1 MQLANAGDLLSEV
14 ITGNSQ
20 FNENIAKVFFVQI
33 INGLECIHS
42 KLICHLDLKL
52 ENILID
58 VRFKKIDGKL
68 DISDIDLFNVA

>member
-20 FNENIAKVFFVQI
+20 FNENITKVFFVQI
-33 INGLECIHS
+33 INGLESIHS
-42 KLICHLDLKL
+42 KLISHLDLKL

-58 VRFKKIDGKL
+58 VKFKKIDGKL